1 MNGSNLC
8 VYVQALPLEVA
19 ARLWDVYL
27 FEGEVFVC
35 RAALGILR
43 MYAPKLCT
51 QSMEE
56 IMSFLIN
63 IPQNVDADILLAN
76 IDQIRISKRRF
87 EEMRTKMTNELH
99 IKNGTSP
106 AGANGSMSAERRPSG
121 STSTFKSI
129 KRAIRT
135 TFLGSSS
142 SSSSSSSQDIVN
154 SSSTHSTQS
163 TSSHG
168 SSSSSSTSRRV
179 QSQSVPDLAASA
191 RQQHN
196 QEGSGEDGTSGTG
209 SGTHMQRNSLSR
221 GEAVHHSRHASN
233 STSSSATNRSS
244 TGSGS
249 AQISGD
255 GSGHGKPR
263 SQSLLQQQQDGEYT
277 GGNGAV
283 DTYTHSKPQAAP
295 GSSSRRNSGN
305 DGHSSR
311 RGDRDR
317 EREKEKERD
326 GDAMS
331 PKSPSSNADCVIC

>member
-129 KRAIRT
+129 KR
-135 TFLGSSS
+135 
-142 SSSSSSSQDIVN
+142 
-154 SSSTHSTQS
+154 SSTHSTQS